1 MHRALS
7 PSSSYKLPGI
17 ARGRALVD
25 ALTKFSVGL
34 GGIAVIAAIVLIM
47 SYFLWVIVPMFIPA
61 SIKLAQSVEL
71 PTDEV
76 LHVTANDRFEILT
89 LINADGSVEF
99 RDTTN
104 YEIVAQQQ
112 VIPDSIAVV
121 KPLYPLAD
129 MFAIRTIADELLFL
143 KISHRVRFDGDE
155 RRIENRAELLFDGS
169 VLALEDVADFDVY
182 RSETKLRVITVGID
196 GRLTLEEFRDV
207 DDYFELD
214 ESRTLNIES
223 WERETSELEV
233 LLGPR
238 GRWLYQ
244 FDTTSGDYRL
254 LNVASIR
261 RFTVADTGTFD
272 DTDGNF
278 VLVEPVLGRY
288 SFLVANDQ
296 GILDH
301 WILGPTEEG
310 QGLRKIRSFEYKDPI
325 VEVIAEHRRK
335 GFLAIDATGRGHL
348 GYTTSERKLAEQ
360 VMDAV
365 PKLANFSPRA
375 DRIVATHDGVLDVF
389 TVSNKHPETSWA
401 TLWGRVEYEGYEKAE
416 FTWQSSSADTDFE
429 PKFSLAP
436 LLFGS
441 IKAAFYAMLVATPLA
456 IMGAIYTA
464 VFMSEGMR
472 KIVKPGIEIMAA
484 LPTVIIGFLAG
495 LWLAPIVEKNLT
507 AIMLL
512 LVIPPIG
519 VLLFA
524 YLTTFLPSRITARFE
539 GWFGALSI
547 PVIVLL
553 SWLTLS
559 YGEPLWQAIFGM
571 DARMWL
577 ETQGIDYDQRNALI
591 IGIAMGFAVIP
602 TIFSISED
610 AIYGVPRHLVHGSL
624 ALGATRWQ
632 TLVRVVLLTASPG
645 IFSAVMIGMGRAV
658 GETMIVLMATG
669 NTPIMD
675 INLFQ
680 GMRTFAANIAVEM
693 PESEVGSTHFRILFL
708 TALVLF
714 IITFLFNT
722 IAEIVRQRLRSRY
735 GNL

>member
-1 MHRALS
+1 MA
-7 PSSSYKLPGI
+7 PTPPQQLPGL
-17 ARGRALVD
+17 ALGRALVD
-25 ALTKFSVGL
+25 RFTKLAVGV

-47 SYFLWVIVPMFIPA
+47 GYFVWVIVPMFVPA
-61 SIKLAQSVEL
+61 SIKLLHTEEL
-71 PTDEV
+71 ATDDV
-76 LHVTANDRFEILT
+76 LYATSNDRFEILT
-89 LINADGSVEF
+89 LIKSDGSIEF
-99 RDTTN
+99 RDTTDYRTVSEQKVLSN
-104 YEIVAQQQ
+104 
-112 VIPDSIAVV
+112 SIKSL

-129 MFAIRTIADELLFL
+129 TFAVRTTTDELLFL
-143 KISHRVRFDGDE
+143 KITHDVRFDRVE
-155 RRIENRAELLFDGS
+155 RRIENKVELLFDAAAID
-169 VLALEDVADFDVY
+169 LADAVAFDVY
-182 RSETKLRVITVGID
+182 RSETKLRIVALQPD
-196 GRLTLEEFRDV
+196 GSINLEEYQDV
-207 DDYFELD
+207 DDFFELED
-214 ESRTLNIES
+214 PRTLTIDS
-223 WERETSELEV
+223 WDRTPSQLQV
-233 LLGPR
+233 MLGPG
-238 GRWLYQ
+238 GRWLYE
-244 FDTTSGDYRL
+244 FDTLTGDYRL
-254 LNVASIR
+254 LNIASIR
-261 RFTVADTGTFD
+261 RYTVEETGTFD

-278 VLVEPVLGRY
+278 IHFAPVLGRY
-288 SFLVANDQ
+288 SFLVANNR
-296 GILDH
+296 GSLDH
-301 WILGPTEEG
+301 WTLGPVEEG
-310 QGLRKIRSFEYKDPI
+310 QGLRKIRSFIYSEPI
-325 VEVIAEHRRK
+325 VQIVAEHRRK
-335 GFLAIDATGRGHL
+335 GFLAIDSLGTAHL
-348 GYTTSERKLAEQ
+348 GYTTSERKLAVQ
-360 VMDAV
+360 PMNGV
-365 PKLANFSPRA
+365 PKSVNFSPRA
-375 DRIVATHDGVLDVF
+375 DRLIAVQDSSIDIFA
-389 TVSNKHPETSWA
+389 VSNKHPEASWA
-401 TLWGRVEYEGYEKAE
+401 TLWGRVAYEGYEE
-416 FTWQSSSADTDFE
+416 HVHSWQSSSADTDFE

-484 LPTVIIGFLAG
+484 LPTVILGFLAG
-495 LWLAPIVEKNLT
+495 LWLAPIVEKNLS

-512 LVIPPIG
+512 LVIPPVG
-519 VLLFA
+519 VLIFA
-524 YLTTFLPSRITARFE
+524 YLTTLLPSRITARFE
-539 GWFGALSI
+539 GWFGALTI

-553 SWLTLS
+553 SWLTLA
-559 YGEPLWQAIFGM
+559 YGESIWQFIFGTNM
-571 DARMWL
+571 RMWL
-577 ETQGIDYDQRNALI
+577 ENQGVEYDQRNALI

-714 IITFLFNT
+714 VITFLFNT
-722 IAEIVRQRLRSRY
+722 IAEIVRQRLRARY

>member
-1 MHRALS
+1 MASTS
-7 PSSSYKLPGI
+7 PQQLPGL
-17 ARGRALVD
+17 AFGRALVD
-25 ALTKFSVGL
+25 RLTKVAVGI

-47 SYFLWVIVPMFIPA
+47 SYFVWVIIPMFAPA
-61 SIKLAQSVEL
+61 SIKLLNSVEL

-76 LHVTANDRFEILT
+76 IFATSDDRFEILT
-89 LINADGSVEF
+89 LIKNDGSVEF
-99 RDTTN
+99 LDTTD
-104 YEIVAQQQ
+104 YKTVSSPQ
-112 VIPDSIAVV
+112 VLSESIKQL

-129 MFAIRTIADELLFL
+129 SFAIRTTSDELLFL
-143 KISHRVRFDGDE
+143 KITHNVRFDRDE
-155 RRIENRAELLFDGS
+155 RRIENTVELLFDET
-169 VLALEDVADFDVY
+169 AIDVAGAVDFDVY
-182 RSETKLRVITVGID
+182 RSETKLRVVTLQQD
-196 GRLTLEEFRDV
+196 GDLLLEEYQDV
-207 DDYFELD
+207 DDYFELED
-214 ESRTLNIES
+214 PRTLTIES
-223 WERETSELEV
+223 WNRNPEELSV
-233 LLGPR
+233 MLGPG
-238 GRWLYQ
+238 GRWLYE
-244 FDTTSGDYRL
+244 FDESSGDYRL
-254 LNVASIR
+254 TNVASIR
-261 RFTVADTGTFD
+261 RFSVEDTGTFD
-272 DTDGNF
+272 DTTGDF
-278 VLVEPVLGRY
+278 VVVEPVLGRY

-296 GILDH
+296 GVLDH
-301 WILGPTEEG
+301 WSLGPEADG
-310 QGLRKIRSFEYKDPI
+310 QGLRKIRSFVYQDPI
-325 VEVIAEHRRK
+325 VQIVAEHRRK
-335 GFLAIDATGRGHL
+335 GFLAIDTLGTAHL

-360 VMDAV
+360 PMNAV
-365 PKLANFSPRA
+365 PKSVNFSPRA
-375 DRIVATHDGVLDVF
+375 DRLITLQDDVVDVF
-389 TVSNKHPETSWA
+389 KVSNKHPEAAWG
-401 TLWGRVEYEGYEKAE
+401 TLWGRVAYEGYEKPVYS
-416 FTWQSSSADTDFE
+416 WQSSSADTDFE

-484 LPTVIIGFLAG
+484 LPTVILGFLAG

-519 VLLFA
+519 VLICA

-539 GWFGALSI
+539 GWFGALTV
-547 PVIVLL
+547 PVILLL
-553 SWLTLS
+553 SWLTLA
-559 YGEPLWQAIFGM
+559 YGESLWQLIFGTNM
-571 DARMWL
+571 RMWL
-577 ETQGIDYDQRNALI
+577 ENQGVEYDQRNALI

-714 IITFLFNT
+714 VITFLFNT
-722 IAEIVRQRLRSRY
+722 IAEIVRQRLRARY

>member
-1 MHRALS
+1 M
-7 PSSSYKLPGI
+7 
-17 ARGRALVD
+17 
-25 ALTKFSVGL
+25 GL
-34 GGIAVIAAIVLIM
+34 GGIAVIAAIALIM
-47 SYFLWVIVPMFIPA
+47 CYFVWVIIPMFVPA
-61 SIKLAQSVEL
+61 SIKLSQSVEL
-71 PTDEV
+71 PTNEV
-76 LHVTANDRFEILT
+76 LHVAADDRFEILT
-89 LINADGSVEF
+89 FINTDGSIEF
-99 RDTTN
+99 RDSSN
-104 YEIVAQQQ
+104 FEIVDKEQAL
-112 VIPDSIAVV
+112 PDSIAVV
-121 KPLYPLAD
+121 KPLYPIANV
-129 MFAIRTIADELLFL
+129 FAVRTTADELLFL
-143 KISHRVRFDGDE
+143 QITHRVRFDGDE
-155 RRIENRAELLFDGS
+155 RRIENKAELLFDASTIDLTG
-169 VLALEDVADFDVY
+169 VVDFDVY
-182 RSETKLRVITVGID
+182 RSETKLRVVTLNSD
-196 GRLTLEEFRDV
+196 GRLSLEEFRDV
-207 DDYFELD
+207 DDYFEL
-214 ESRTLNIES
+214 EQSSTLAIES
-223 WERETSELEV
+223 WDRDPTQV
-233 LLGPR
+233 QVMLGPR
-238 GRWLYQ
+238 GRWLYE
-244 FDTTSGDYRL
+244 FDTASGDYRL
-254 LNVASIR
+254 SNVASIR
-261 RFTVADTGTFD
+261 RHAVEDTGSFSD
-272 DTDGNF
+272 SEGNF
-278 VLVEPVLGRY
+278 VLVAPVLGRY

-296 GILDH
+296 GVLDH
-301 WILGPTEEG
+301 WTLGPKQEG
-310 QGLRKIRSFEYKDPI
+310 QGLRKIRSFYYKEPI
-325 VEVIAEHRRK
+325 VLVVPEHRRK
-335 GFLAIDATGRGHL
+335 GFLAVDATGRGHL

-360 VMDAV
+360 RMDSV
-365 PKLANFSPRA
+365 PRLVNFSPRA
-375 DRIVATHDGVLDVF
+375 DRIVALHEGVLDVF
-389 TVSNKHPETSWA
+389 DVSNKHPESSWA
-401 TLWGRVEYEGYEKAE
+401 TLWGKVAYEGYEKPVYS
-416 FTWQSSSADTDFE
+416 WQSSSADTDFE

-484 LPTVIIGFLAG
+484 LPTVILGFLAG

-512 LVIPPIG
+512 MVVPPLG
-519 VLLFA
+519 VLICA

-539 GWFGALSI
+539 GWFGALCV
-547 PVIVLL
+547 PVIILL
-553 SWLTLS
+553 SWLTLA
-559 YGEPLWQAIFGM
+559 YGESMWQAIFGM

-708 TALVLF
+708 TAFVLF
-714 IITFLFNT
+714 VITFLFNT

>member
-1 MHRALS
+1 MKSLSGYQLPSIARARALFDGFT
-7 PSSSYKLPGI
+7 KL
-17 ARGRALVD
+17 
-25 ALTKFSVGL
+25 TVGL
-34 GGIAVIAAIVLIM
+34 GGVAVIAAIVLIM
-47 SYFLWVIVPMFIPA
+47 SYFVWVILPMFAPA
-61 SIKLAQSVEL
+61 SIKLTQSMEF
-71 PTDEV
+71 PTHDV
-76 LHVTANDRFEILT
+76 LHISANDSFEILT
-89 LINADGSVEF
+89 FIYPDGSIEF
-99 RDTTN
+99 RDTAN
-104 YEIVAQQQ
+104 LEVVAQEQI
-112 VIPDSIAVV
+112 IPDAISIV
-121 KPLYPLAD
+121 KPLYPLAA
-129 MFAIRTIADELLFL
+129 MYAIRTVENELLFL
-143 KISHRVRFDGDE
+143 KVSHQVRFDGDE
-155 RRIENRAELLFDGS
+155 RRIENKAELLFDAS
-169 VLALEDVADFDVY
+169 VIDLTGVVDFDVY
-182 RSETKLRVITVGID
+182 RSETKLRVVTMRSD
-196 GRLTLEEFRDV
+196 GELTLKEFRDV

-214 ESRTLNIES
+214 ESRSLLVES
-223 WERETSELEV
+223 WGRDPSHV
-233 LLGPR
+233 DVMLGPR
-238 GRWLYQ
+238 GRWLYE

-254 LNVASIR
+254 SNVASIR
-261 RFTVADTGTFD
+261 RYTIADTGTFD
-272 DTDGNF
+272 DPEGEF
-278 VLVEPVLGRY
+278 VFVEPVLGRY
-288 SFLVANDQ
+288 SFLVADNQ
-296 GILDH
+296 GLLSH
-301 WILGPTEEG
+301 WILGPIPGG
-310 QGLRKIRSFEYKDPI
+310 QGLRPIRSFSYAEPI
-325 VEVIAEHRRK
+325 VKVIAEHRRK
-335 GFLAIDATGRGHL
+335 GFFAIDASGQGHL
-348 GYTTSERKLAEQ
+348 GYTTSRRKLAEQ
-360 VMDAV
+360 EMEIL
-365 PKLANFSPRA
+365 PKFINFSPRA
-375 DRIVATHDGVLDVF
+375 DRIVALEDGRLNIF
-389 TVSNKHPETSWA
+389 AVSNKHPEASWA
-401 TLWGRVEYEGYEKAE
+401 TLWGRVEYEGYEKPE

-512 LVIPPIG
+512 LVIPPLG
-519 VLLFA
+519 VLIFA
-524 YLTTFLPSRITARFE
+524 YLTTFLPSRITTRFE

-553 SWLTLS
+553 SWVTLT

-693 PESEVGSTHFRILFL
+693 PESEVGSSHFRILFL

>member
-1 MHRALS
+1 MTSLS
-7 PSSSYKLPGI
+7 PQQLPGL
-17 ARGRALVD
+17 ATGRAVVD
-25 ALTKFSVGL
+25 HLTKVVVGV

-47 SYFLWVIVPMFIPA
+47 GYFVGVIVPLFAPA
-61 SIKLAQSVEL
+61 SIKLLHSVDL

-76 LHVTANDRFEILT
+76 LLATSDDRFEILT
-89 LINADGSVEF
+89 LFKRDGSIEF
-99 RDTTN
+99 RDTRD
-104 YEIVAQQQ
+104 YETIEQQR
-112 VIPDSIAVV
+112 VIPDSIKVL

-129 MFAIRTIADELLFL
+129 AFAVRTMADELVFL
-143 KISHRVRFDGDE
+143 KITHNVRFDRVE
-155 RRIENRAELLFDGS
+155 RRIENKIELLFEGVAID
-169 VLALEDVADFDVY
+169 LAGTVDFDVY
-182 RSETKLRVITVGID
+182 RSDTKLRVISLLED
-196 GRLTLEEFRDV
+196 GSLSLHEYQDV
-207 DDYFELD
+207 DDYFELEEPRSLTID
-214 ESRTLNIES
+214 S
-223 WERETSELEV
+223 WNRNPAQLQV
-233 LLGPR
+233 MMGPK
-238 GRWLYQ
+238 GRWLYE
-244 FDTTSGDYRL
+244 FDNISGDYRL

-261 RFTVADTGTFD
+261 RYTVEDSGTLD

-278 VLVEPVLGRY
+278 MQVVPVLGRY

-296 GILDH
+296 GALDH
-301 WILGPTEEG
+301 WTLGPIPEG
-310 QGLRKIRSFEYKDPI
+310 QGLRKIRSFIYEEPI
-325 VEVIAEHRRK
+325 VQIIAEHRRK
-335 GFLAIDATGRGHL
+335 GFLAIDTLGTAHL

-360 VMDAV
+360 SMNEV
-365 PKLANFSPRA
+365 PKSVNFSPRA
-375 DRIVATHDGVLDVF
+375 DRLIAIQDDVVDVF
-389 TVSNKHPETSWA
+389 GISNKHPEASWV
-401 TLWGRVEYEGYEKAE
+401 TLWGRVDYEGYEKPVAS
-416 FTWQSSSADTDFE
+416 WQSSSADTDFE

-436 LLFGS
+436 LLFGT

-464 VFMSEGMR
+464 VFMSERMR

-484 LPTVIIGFLAG
+484 LPTVILGFLAG
-495 LWLAPIVEKNLT
+495 LWLAPIVEKNLS

-512 LVIPPIG
+512 LVIPPLG
-519 VLLFA
+519 VLICA
-524 YLTTFLPSRITARFE
+524 YLTTLLPRRVTARFE
-539 GWFGALSI
+539 GWFGALTI

-553 SWLTLS
+553 SWLTLA
-559 YGEPLWQAIFGM
+559 YGESLWQLIFGTDM
-571 DARMWL
+571 RMWL
-577 ETQGIDYDQRNALI
+577 ENQGVDYDQRNALI

-632 TLVRVVLLTASPG
+632 TLMRVVLLTASPG

-693 PESEVGSTHFRILFL
+693 PESEVGSTHFRLLFL

-714 IITFLFNT
+714 VITFLFNT
-722 IAEIVRQRLRSRY
+722 VAEIVRQRLRARY

>member
-1 MHRALS
+1 MVSNS
-7 PSSSYKLPGI
+7 PKQLPGL
-17 ARGRALVD
+17 AFGRALVD
-25 ALTKFSVGL
+25 RLTKVAVGI

-47 SYFLWVIVPMFIPA
+47 CYFVWVIVPMFMPA
-61 SIKLAQSVEL
+61 SIKLLNSVEL
-71 PTDEV
+71 PTDDV
-76 LHVTANDRFEILT
+76 LYATSDDSFEILT
-89 LINADGSVEF
+89 FIKANGFIEF
-99 RDTTN
+99 RNTTD
-104 YEIVAQQQ
+104 YKIVSEQQ
-112 VIPDSIAVV
+112 VTPDSIKVL
-121 KPLYPLAD
+121 KPLYPFAD
-129 MFAIRTIADELLFL
+129 AFAVRTITDELFFI
-143 KISHRVRFDGDE
+143 KISHNVRFDQEE
-155 RRIENRAELLFDGS
+155 RRIESQVEFLFDETS
-169 VLALEDVADFDVY
+169 IDLADAVDFDVY
-182 RSETKLRVITVGID
+182 RSDSKLRVVSLRQD
-196 GRLTLEEFRDV
+196 GNLTLEEYQDV
-207 DDYFELD
+207 DDYFEL
-214 ESRTLNIES
+214 EHPRTLDIES
-223 WERETSELEV
+223 WHRNPEQLSV
-233 LLGPR
+233 MLGPG
-238 GRWLYQ
+238 GRWLYE
-244 FDTTSGDYRL
+244 FEHTTGDYRL

-261 RFTVADTGTFD
+261 RFSVEDTGTFD

-278 VLVEPVLGRY
+278 VVVTPVLGRY

-296 GILDH
+296 GVLDH
-301 WILGPTEEG
+301 WTLGPVEDG
-310 QGLRKIRSFEYKDPI
+310 QGLRKIRSFVYQEPI
-325 VEVIAEHRRK
+325 VQIVAEHRRK
-335 GFLAIDATGRGHL
+335 GFLAIDALGTAHL
-348 GYTTSERKLAEQ
+348 GYTTSERKLAERPMN
-360 VMDAV
+360 VV
-365 PKLANFSPRA
+365 PKSVNFSPRA
-375 DRIVATHDGVLDVF
+375 DRLIALQDDVVDFF
-389 TVSNKHPETSWA
+389 TVSNKHPETSWG
-401 TLWGRVEYEGYEKAE
+401 TLWGRVAYEGYEKPVYS
-416 FTWQSSSADTDFE
+416 WQSSSADTDFE

-484 LPTVIIGFLAG
+484 LPTVILGFLAG
-495 LWLAPIVEKNLT
+495 LWLAPIVEKNLS

-512 LVIPPIG
+512 VVIPPLG
-519 VLLFA
+519 VLICA

-539 GWFGALSI
+539 GWFGALTV
-547 PVIVLL
+547 PVILLL
-553 SWLTLS
+553 SWLTLA
-559 YGEPLWQAIFGM
+559 YGESIWQFIFGTNM
-571 DARMWL
+571 RMWL
-577 ETQGIDYDQRNALI
+577 ENQGVEYDQRNALI

-610 AIYGVPRHLVHGSL
+610 AIYGVPRHLVQGSL

-714 IITFLFNT
+714 IITFIFNT
-722 IAEIVRQRLRSRY
+722 IAEIVRQRLRARY

>member
-1 MHRALS
+1 M
-7 PSSSYKLPGI
+7 SSSSPYKLPGI
-17 ARGRALVD
+17 AQARAFFDRFTRVI
-25 ALTKFSVGL
+25 VGI
-34 GGIAVIAAIVLIM
+34 GGIAVIAAIVMIM
-47 SYFLWVIVPMFIPA
+47 GYFVWVIIPMFVPA
-61 SIKLAQSVEL
+61 SIKLERSVEL
-71 PTDEV
+71 LTDEV
-76 LHVTANDRFEILT
+76 LYVKSDDRFEVLT
-89 LINADGSVEF
+89 YVNTDGSITF
-99 RDTTN
+99 RD
-104 YEIVAQQQ
+104 AQTDQAVEEQQ
-112 VIPDSIAVV
+112 IFQDSITTV
-121 KPLYPLAD
+121 KPLYPLANE
-129 MFAIRTIADELLFL
+129 FAVRTATDELLFL
-143 KISHRVRFDGDE
+143 KITHNVRFNGDV
-155 RRIENRAELLFDGS
+155 RRIENNAELLFDATS
-169 VLALEDVADFDVY
+169 IDLAGAIDFDVY
-182 RSETKLRVITVGID
+182 RSETKLRVVTLQQD
-196 GRLTLEEFRDV
+196 GSLTLVEYRDV
-207 DDYFELD
+207 DDYFELND
-214 ESRTLNIES
+214 LRTLTIEAWNRNPS
-223 WERETSELEV
+223 QIQIM
-233 LLGPR
+233 LGPK
-238 GRWLYQ
+238 GRWLYEV
-244 FDTTSGDYRL
+244 DNATGDYRL

-261 RFTVADTGTFD
+261 RFTIEDIGTFD

-278 VLVEPVLGRY
+278 SFFEPVLGRY

-301 WILGPTEEG
+301 WTLGPAVEG
-310 QGLRKIRSFEYKDPI
+310 QGLRKIRSFVYKEPI
-325 VEVIAEHRRK
+325 VLVVPEHRRK
-335 GFLAIDATGRGHL
+335 GFLAIDSSGHAHL
-348 GYTTSERKLAEQ
+348 GYTTSERKLAHYKME
-360 VMDAV
+360 AV
-365 PKLANFSPRA
+365 PSFVNFSPRA
-375 DRIVATHDGVLDVF
+375 DRLIALQDGTVDIF
-389 TVSNKHPETSWA
+389 TVSNHHPESSWS
-401 TLWGRVEYEGYEKAE
+401 TLWGRVAYEGYEKPV
-416 FTWQSSSADTDFE
+416 FSWQSSSADTEFE

-484 LPTVIIGFLAG
+484 LPTVILGFLAG
-495 LWLAPIVEKNLT
+495 LWLAPIVENNLT

-512 LVIPPIG
+512 LVIPPAG
-519 VLLFA
+519 VLVCA
-524 YLTTFLPSRITARFE
+524 YLTTFLPSRLTARFE
-539 GWFGALSI
+539 GWFGALTI

-553 SWLTLS
+553 SWVTLA
-559 YGEPLWQAIFGM
+559 YGESLWQLIFGM
-571 DARMWL
+571 DMRMWL
-577 ETQGIDYDQRNALI
+577 ETQGINYDQRNALI

-610 AIYGVPRHLVHGSL
+610 AIYGVPRHLVQGSL

-708 TALVLF
+708 TAFVLF
-714 IITFLFNT
+714 VITFLFNT
-722 IAEIVRQRLRSRY
+722 IAEIIRQRLRSRY

>member
-1 MHRALS
+1 MASTS
-7 PSSSYKLPGI
+7 PKQLPGL
-17 ARGRALVD
+17 AFGRALVD
-25 ALTKFSVGL
+25 RLTKVVVGI
-34 GGIAVIAAIVLIM
+34 GGIAVIAAIAIIM
-47 SYFLWVIVPMFIPA
+47 CYFVWVIIPMFAPA
-61 SIKLAQSVEL
+61 SINLLNSVEM
-71 PTDEV
+71 PTDDV
-76 LHVTANDRFEILT
+76 VYATSDDSFEILT
-89 LINADGSVEF
+89 LIRANGSVEF
-99 RDTTN
+99 RDTTD
-104 YEIVAQQQ
+104 YKIVSEQQ
-112 VIPDSIAVV
+112 VLPNSITAL
-121 KPLYPLAD
+121 KPLYPYAD
-129 MFAIRTIADELLFL
+129 AFAVRTIADELFFL
-143 KISHRVRFDGDE
+143 KISHNVRFDREE
-155 RRIENRAELLFDGS
+155 RRIENKVELLFDETS
-169 VLALEDVADFDVY
+169 IDLADAVDFDVY
-182 RSETKLRVITVGID
+182 RSDTKLRVVTLQQNGS
-196 GRLTLEEFRDV
+196 LLLEEYQDV
-207 DDYFELD
+207 DDYFELED
-214 ESRTLNIES
+214 PRTLNIES
-223 WERETSELEV
+223 WNRNPEQLSV
-233 LLGPR
+233 MLGPG
-238 GRWLYQ
+238 GRWLYE
-244 FDTTSGDYRL
+244 FEESTGDYRL

-261 RFTVADTGTFD
+261 RFSIEDIGTFD
-272 DTDGNF
+272 DSQGNF
-278 VLVEPVLGRY
+278 VMFAPVLGRY

-296 GILDH
+296 GVLDH
-301 WILGPTEEG
+301 WTLGPVTEG
-310 QGLRKIRSFEYKDPI
+310 QGLRKIRSFAYQEPI
-325 VEVIAEHRRK
+325 VQIVTEHRRK
-335 GFLAIDATGRGHL
+335 GFLAIDSLGTAHL

-360 VMDAV
+360 PMNVV
-365 PKLANFSPRA
+365 PKSVNFSPRA
-375 DRIVATHDGVLDVF
+375 DRLIALQEDVVDIF
-389 TVSNKHPETSWA
+389 KVSNKHPEASWG
-401 TLWGRVEYEGYEKAE
+401 TLWGRVAYEGYEKPVYS
-416 FTWQSSSADTDFE
+416 WQSSSADTEFE

-484 LPTVIIGFLAG
+484 LPTVILGFLAG

-512 LVIPPIG
+512 VVIPPVG
-519 VLLFA
+519 VLIFA
-524 YLTTFLPSRITARFE
+524 YFTTFLPSRITARFE
-539 GWFGALSI
+539 GWFGALTV
-547 PVIVLL
+547 PVILLL
-553 SWLTLS
+553 SWLTLA
-559 YGEPLWQAIFGM
+559 YGESSWQFIFGTNM
-571 DARMWL
+571 RMWL
-577 ETQGIDYDQRNALI
+577 ENHGIEYDQRNALI

-610 AIYGVPRHLVHGSL
+610 AIYGVPRHLVQGSL

-714 IITFLFNT
+714 VITFLFNT
-722 IAEIVRQRLRSRY
+722 IAEIVRQRLRARY

>member
-1 MHRALS
+1 M
-7 PSSSYKLPGI
+7 SSSTSYKLPGL
-17 ARGRALVD
+17 ARTRAFVD
-25 ALTKFSVGL
+25 RFTKTIVGI
-34 GGIAVIAAIVLIM
+34 GGIAVITAIVLIM
-47 SYFLWVIVPMFIPA
+47 SYFVWVIIPMFAPA
-61 SIKLAQSVEL
+61 SIKLLQHVDL
-71 PTDEV
+71 PTNEV
-76 LHVTANDRFEILT
+76 LHIASDDRFEILT
-89 LINADGSVEF
+89 TINADGSIKF
-99 RDTTN
+99 RDTLTF
-104 YEIVAQQQ
+104 ETVTTQQ
-112 VIPDSIAVV
+112 VIPGSIAVV

-129 MFAIRTIADELLFL
+129 AFALRTDDELLFL
-143 KISHRVRFDGDE
+143 KITHNVRFDGDE
-155 RRIENRAELLFDGS
+155 RRIENNAELLFDAS
-169 VLALEDVADFDVY
+169 AIDLTNAVDFDVY
-182 RSETKLRVITVGID
+182 RSDTKLRVVSVNED
-196 GRLTLEEFRDV
+196 GTLTLVEYLDV
-207 DDYFELD
+207 DDNFELD
-214 ESRTLNIES
+214 ESRTLTIDS
-223 WERETSELEV
+223 WNRDLDQLQV
-233 LLGPR
+233 MLGPR
-238 GRWLYQ
+238 GRWIYEI
-244 FDTTSGDYRL
+244 DNATGDYRL

-261 RFTVADTGTFD
+261 KFSVEDTGTFD
-272 DTDGNF
+272 GTEGNF
-278 VLVEPVLGRY
+278 NLVAPVLGRY

-296 GILDH
+296 GVLDH
-301 WILGPTEEG
+301 WILGPVTEG
-310 QGLRKIRSFEYKDPI
+310 QGLRKIRSFAYEQPI
-325 VEVIAEHRRK
+325 VQIIPEHRRK
-335 GFLAIDATGRGHL
+335 GFLAIDATGRAHL
-348 GYTTSERKLAEQ
+348 GYTTSERSLANHA
-360 VMDAV
+360 MDSV
-365 PKLANFSPRA
+365 PKFVNFSPRA
-375 DRIVATHDGVLDVF
+375 DRLIALQDGVLDVF
-389 TVSNKHPETSWA
+389 VVSNKHPESSWS
-401 TLWGRVEYEGYEKAE
+401 TLWGKVEYEGYEKPVYS
-416 FTWQSSSADTDFE
+416 WQSSSADTDYE

-484 LPTVIIGFLAG
+484 LPTVILGFLAG

-512 LVIPPIG
+512 LVIPPLG
-519 VLLFA
+519 VLVCA
-524 YLTTFLPSRITARFE
+524 YLTTLLPRRVTARFE
-539 GWFGALSI
+539 GWFGALTI

-553 SWLTLS
+553 SWLTLA
-559 YGEPLWQAIFGM
+559 YGESLWQFIFGM
-571 DARMWL
+571 DMRMWL
-577 ETQGIDYDQRNALI
+577 ETQGIEYDQRNALI

-610 AIYGVPRHLVHGSL
+610 AIYGVPHHLVHGSL

-645 IFSAVMIGMGRAV
+645 IFSAMMIGMGRAV

-708 TALVLF
+708 TAFVLF
-714 IITFLFNT
+714 VITFLFNT